1 MMTRSEV
8 VRAIDRIRDFLLI
21 AKDALVEDD
30 MDRAEEAITNAA
42 AEVGALVED
51 LRA

>member
-1 MMTRSEV
+1 MTRGEV

-21 AKDALVEDD
+21 AKDALLEDD
-30 MDRAEEAITNAA
+30 FEKAEQAVQHAA
-42 AEVGALVED
+42 QETSALVED

>member
-1 MMTRSEV
+1 MTRSEV

-21 AKDALVEDD
+21 AKDAVVEDD
-30 MDRAEEAITNAA
+30 LEKAERAVGHAAEETR
-42 AEVGALVED
+42 ALVED